1 MFGNFFFSTTY
12 GDVFEDV
19 DSPKIGFVKLMVMQ
33 HAGVVHNPTAV
44 FAVIEAIEA
53 AN

>member
-1 MFGNFFFSTTY
+1 MFGNFFFSTTAMCSKTLI
-12 GDVFEDV
+12 
-19 DSPKIGFVKLMVMQ
+19 SPKIGFVKLMVMQ